1 MACSTTKKKPRPTK
15 APKKVRTLDSFRRS
29 DVKLSKETEKQLR
42 MNYNLRKR
50 SKYYEN
56 SIKKHKQIE
65 TSAAKIKSGAGIK
78 KVAEP
83 KLSEK
88 TMQKINLAYRKRK
101 TKPRREKREAEREA
115 FRKANSKFIVGETYA
130 TSSVVD
136 HELMYRFK
144 VIGRTA
150 QFVTLKELDNRG
162 KEVRC
167 KVHMYDGHESCFPK
181 GRYSMCP
188 VLFSTD
194 RVSRGKVPEGTTVTA
209 KLPGRRG

>member
-50 SKYYEN
+50 SKYYEA
-56 SIKKHKQIE
+56 SVKKHKQIE
-65 TSAAKIKSGAGIK
+65 TSAAKIKSGAGTK
-78 KVAEP
+78 KVTEP

-88 TMQKINLAYRKRK
+88 TMQKINLAYRRRK
-101 TKPRREKREAEREA
+101 TKPRREKREAKREA
-115 FRKANSKFIVGETYA
+115 FRKANAKFIVGETYE
-130 TSSVVD
+130 TFFIVD
-136 HELMYRFK
+136 SESILRYK

-150 QFVTLKELDNRG
+150 QFVTLQNLDNKRRI
-162 KEVRC
+162 RC
-167 KVHMYDGHESCFPK
+167 KVHLWDGCEACYPD

-188 VLFSTD
+188 VLESTD
-194 RVSRGKVPEGTTVTA
+194 RVSRPKVPEGTTVTA